1 VERLS
6 GLDASFLYVESLTQP
21 LHVCSILELD
31 TSTVPGGYTFGRL
44 RDQLA
49 VRIAAIP
56 EFRAKL
62 ADSQFNLDYP
72 VWVDDDTFELD
83 RHLFRIRLPSP
94 GGRRELSE
102 VCGHIASMPLDR
114 SRPLWEMWVI
124 EGVAG
129 TDPCTGGPLAVM
141 TKVHHAAVDGVTGAN
156 LMSQLCT
163 VEPNMPPPE
172 PVEGPGR
179 AGPLQIAASGLV
191 RFASRPWQLA
201 NVVPTTVATIVK
213 TLRRA
218 RGGLT
223 MAAPFAAPATRF
235 NASITADRNIAL
247 AQLDLVDIKT
257 VKDRFKVTVND
268 VVMALCAAVLRWF
281 LSDHDELPARSLV
294 AMVPVSVHDKSDRPG
309 HNQLSGMFCKL
320 ETHIGDPAERLRVIA
335 RADAAA
341 KNHSAAIS
349 PTLLQDW
356 AQLAARAVF
365 GSVFRIVA
373 DSPLFGHP
381 VHNLIISNVA
391 GPQAQL
397 YFLGC
402 EVEAMYPL
410 GPLFHGCGLNVTAMS
425 LNGKL
430 NVGVIC
436 CPALLPDLWRL
447 VDDFDV
453 ALKELLEC
461 PVPAR
466 T

>member
-1 VERLS
+1 MERLS
-6 GLDASFLYVESLTQP
+6 GLDASFLYIESANQP

-31 TSTVPGGYTFGRL
+31 TSTVPGGYTFDRL
-44 RDQLA
+44 RDELA
-49 VRIAAIP
+49 SRIAAIP

-62 ADSQFNLDYP
+62 ADSQLNLDYP
-72 VWVDDDTFELD
+72 VWVDDDAFDLD
-83 RHLFRIRLPSP
+83 RHLHRIGLPSP
-94 GGRRELSE
+94 GGRRDVAE
-102 VCGHIASMPLDR
+102 VCGHIASAPLDR

-124 EGVAG
+124 EGVAD
-129 TDPCTGGPLAVM
+129 TDPRGGGLLAVM
-141 TKVHHAAVDGVTGAN
+141 SKVHHAAVDGVTGAN
-156 LMSQLCT
+156 LLSQLCS
-163 VEPNMPPPE
+163 VEPKVPPPE
-172 PVEGPGR
+172 PVEGPGS

-191 RFASRPWQLA
+191 RFATRPLQLA
-201 NVVPTTVATIVK
+201 NVMPTTVATIVK

-218 RGGLT
+218 RSGLT
-223 MAAPFAAPATRF
+223 MAAPFAGPPTRF
-235 NASITADRNIAL
+235 NASITADRNVAL
-247 AQLDLVDIKT
+247 AQLDLDDIKK

-281 LSDHDELPARSLV
+281 LGDHDELPARSLV

-320 ETHIGDPAERLRVIA
+320 ETQIGDPAERLRAIA

-341 KNHSAAIS
+341 KNHSSAIN

-356 AQLAARAVF
+356 AQVAARAVF
-365 GSVFRIVA
+365 GAIFRLVA
-373 DSPLFGHP
+373 DSPLIGNP

-410 GPLFHGCGLNVTAMS
+410 GPLFHGCGLNVTVMS

-430 NVGVIC
+430 NVGVIS
-436 CPALLPDLWRL
+436 CPDLLPDLWRL

-453 ALKELLEC
+453 ALEELLEC
-461 PVPAR
+461 GVPGR
-466 T
+466 S

>member
-1 VERLS
+1 MERLS
-6 GLDASFLYVESLTQP
+6 GLDASFLYIESLNQP

-31 TSTVPGGYTFGRL
+31 TSTVPGGYTFDRL
-44 RDQLA
+44 RDELA
-49 VRIAAIP
+49 VRIAAVP

-62 ADSQFNLDYP
+62 ADSQLNLDYP
-72 VWVDDDTFELD
+72 VWVDDDAFDLD
-83 RHLFRIRLPSP
+83 RHLLRIGLPPP
-94 GGRRELSE
+94 GGRRELAE
-102 VCGHIASMPLDR
+102 VCVHIASVPLDR
-114 SRPLWEMWVI
+114 GRPLWEMWVI
-124 EGVAG
+124 EGVADS
-129 TDPCTGGPLAVM
+129 DPGAGGVLAVM
-141 TKVHHAAVDGVTGAN
+141 TKVHHAVVDGVSGAN
-156 LMSQLCT
+156 LLSQLCT
-163 VEPNMPPPE
+163 VQPDVGPPD
-172 PVEGPGR
+172 PVAGPGS
-179 AGPLQIAASGLV
+179 AGRLQIAAGGLV

-201 NVVPTTVATIVK
+201 SVMATTVATIVK

-223 MAAPFAAPATRF
+223 MAAPFAGPPTRF
-235 NASITADRNIAL
+235 NASITADRNVAL
-247 AQLDLVDIKT
+247 AQLDLDDIKK
-257 VKDRFKVTVND
+257 VKDRFNVTVND
-268 VVMALCAAVLRWF
+268 VVMALSAAVLRGF
-281 LSDHDELPARSLV
+281 LGDHDALPARSLV

-320 ETHIGDPAERLRVIA
+320 ETHIGDPAERLRAIA

-349 PTLLQDW
+349 PTLLHDW

-365 GSVFRIVA
+365 GSIFRIVA
-373 DSPLFGHP
+373 DSPLIGNP
-381 VHNLIISNVA
+381 VHNLIISNVP

-430 NVGVIC
+430 NVGVIS
-436 CPALLPDLWRL
+436 CPDLLPDLWRL

-453 ALKELLEC
+453 ALEELLEC
-461 PVPAR
+461 AGPAGS
-466 T
+466 

>member
-1 VERLS
+1 MERLS
-6 GLDASFLYVESLTQP
+6 GLDASFLYIESPTQP

-31 TSTVPGGYTFGRL
+31 TSTVPGGYTFDRL
-44 RDQLA
+44 RDELA
-49 VRIAAIP
+49 LRIAAVP

-62 ADSQFNLDYP
+62 ADSQLNLDYP
-72 VWVDDDTFELD
+72 VWVDDDAFDLGT
-83 RHLFRIRLPSP
+83 HLHRICLPSP
-94 GGRRELSE
+94 GGRRELAE
-102 VCGHIASMPLDR
+102 VCGHIASVPLDR

-124 EGVAG
+124 EGVAD
-129 TDPCTGGPLAVM
+129 TDPRAGGVLAVM

-156 LMSQLCT
+156 LLSQLCT
-163 VEPNMPPPE
+163 VEPEEPPPE

-179 AGPLQIAASGLV
+179 AGPLEIAASGLV
-191 RFASRPWQLA
+191 RFAARPLQLA
-201 NVVPTTVATIVK
+201 NVMPTTVATIVK

-218 RGGLT
+218 RSGLT
-223 MAAPFAAPATRF
+223 MAAPFAGPPTRF
-235 NASITADRNIAL
+235 NASITADRNVAL
-247 AQLDLVDIKT
+247 AQVDLDDIKKI
-257 VKDRFKVTVND
+257 KDRFEVTVND
-268 VVMALCAAVLRWF
+268 VVMALCATVLRWF
-281 LSDHDELPARSLV
+281 LGDHDELPARSLV

-320 ETHIGDPAERLRVIA
+320 ETHIGDPAERLRAIA

-341 KNHSAAIS
+341 KNHSSAIN

-356 AQLAARAVF
+356 AQVAARAVF
-365 GSVFRIVA
+365 GAIFRLVA
-373 DSPLFGHP
+373 DSPLIGNP
-381 VHNLIISNVA
+381 VHNLIISNVP

-430 NVGVIC
+430 NVGVIS
-436 CPALLPDLWRL
+436 CPDLLPDLWRL

-453 ALKELLEC
+453 ALEELLEC
-461 PVPAR
+461 AVQAR
-466 T
+466 S